1 MKNRIKN
8 ICLLIFPF
16 FLLTFGTLA
25 FLISRSEINNDFVI
39 GSVKTEIVNE
49 DSKKNISVKNIG
61 NVPIYIRV
69 YLNIEKRSEGV
80 TIYSSLLNNEYNL
93 VLSNSSNWIKI
104 GDYYYYKLMVKP
116 NDVTDV
122 LINIFSKN
130 SEDIYLDITSQA
142 IQANPSR
149 AVIDAW
155 GISVSNGEIEGA
167 I

>member
-1 MKNRIKN
+1 M
-8 ICLLIFPF
+8 
-16 FLLTFGTLA
+16 
-25 FLISRSEINNDFVI
+25 
-39 GSVKTEIVNE
+39 
-49 DSKKNISVKNIG
+49 
-61 NVPIYIRV
+61 
-69 YLNIEKRSEGV
+69 

>member
-1 MKNRIKN
+1 MKNKIKN

-39 GSVKTEIVNE
+39 G
-49 DSKKNISVKNIG
+49 

-69 YLNIEKRSEGV
+69 YLNIEKRSEDV
-80 TIYSSLLNNEYNL
+80 TIYSSLLDNEYNL
-93 VLSNSSNWIKI
+93 VLSDSSNWIKI
-104 GDYYYYKLMVKP
+104 GDYYYYKLIVKP
-116 NDVTDV
+116 NDATDV
-122 LINIFSKN
+122 LINTFSKN
-130 SEDIYLDITSQA
+130 NEDVYLDITSQA

-149 AVIDAW
+149 AAIDAW
-155 GISVSNGEIEGA
+155 GVSVSDGEIEGA